1 MFIRRLFR
9 FIESMICKKPYKY
22 APQYV
27 VVYPPVIIYK
37 NDCLNLL
44 FTTKTLIYQWFA
56 EVSEPQYLVK
66 NNKNK
71 YNILCFAID
80 KCHKMCYT
88 YKATAK
94 SGVRKMGI
102 NIQGYQ
108 KMTLLDFP
116 GKVACTVFTGGCN
129 LRCPFCHNAGL
140 VKTPTAEENAYGDVI
155 DYLKK
160 RKGIIDGVCVTGGE
174 PLLQPHLSEFL
185 SEIKEMGYLVKL
197 DTNGA
202 LPDRLK
208 HILSLSLVDYVAMD
222 IKSSPEGYEKASGSE
237 IPFETFY
244 ESIKAIRES
253 GVEHEFRTTAVKGI
267 HSKED
272 FLKIADILLPEENY
286 FIQRFTDSGNLLS
299 DGCSAF
305 SDEEMK
311 EIYETVRKKV
321 PRVKLRGVDI

>member
-1 MFIRRLFR
+1 
-9 FIESMICKKPYKY
+9 
-22 APQYV
+22 
-27 VVYPPVIIYK
+27 
-37 NDCLNLL
+37 
-44 FTTKTLIYQWFA
+44 
-56 EVSEPQYLVK
+56 
-66 NNKNK
+66 
-71 YNILCFAID
+71 
-80 KCHKMCYT
+80 MCYT
-88 YKATAK
+88 YKATAR

-140 VKTPTAEENAYGDVI
+140 VKTPTAEDNAYGDVI

-185 SEIKEMGYLVKL
+185 SEIKEMGYLIKL

-202 LPDRLK
+202 LPERLK
-208 HILSLSLVDYVAMD
+208 QIFSLSLVDYVAMD
-222 IKSSPEGYEKASGSE
+222 IKSSPEGYQEASGSE

-299 DGCSAF
+299 GGCSAF

-321 PRVKLRGVDI
+321 PRVNLRGVDI